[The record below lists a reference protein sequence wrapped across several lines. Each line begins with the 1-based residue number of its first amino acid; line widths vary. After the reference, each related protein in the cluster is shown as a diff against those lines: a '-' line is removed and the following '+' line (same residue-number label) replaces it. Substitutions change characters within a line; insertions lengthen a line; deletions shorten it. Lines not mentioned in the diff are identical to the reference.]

1 MFEKDAGARP
11 ASIQQTYLEE
21 VASCDIYIGLFWQG
35 YGQYTIEEFEK
46 ARSLHKPCLVYE
58 KHVDIEQRDPQLT
71 TFLRSIQQVT
81 DPRGVTVRRF
91 QTARELAEQVS
102 QDVLHLLIT
111 DFRKSRKQPPVWNI
125 PYRRNPF
132 FTGREDVL
140 KQLHEY
146 FTQATTAALTQPP
159 AITGL
164 GGIGK
169 TQVAVEYAYRYKEAY
184 HEVFWVNATARE
196 TLIEGFVTIARLLA
210 LPAKDEQDQTMIVA
224 AVQHWLANQSG
235 WLLILDNADNSQL
248 VTAFVPT
255 GNTGHILLTTREQ
268 GWGAA
273 ARNFP
278 VTKMD
283 ETEGVLF
290 LLRRANVLKSPLAPL
305 SAASSAE
312 QATAAAIVKAMDE
325 LPLALDQAGAYIH
338 ETPSTLDAYLKAYQ
352 RRQAEL
358 LHERGK
364 DPNYQHKPVATT
376 WSLNFEQVEQL
387 NPTAADLLRF
397 LAFLAPDA
405 IPEEMIVAGAS
416 ELGPQL
422 QKLATDETLLD
433 QPMKVLSRFSLVQR
447 DTNKHLLYIH
457 RLVQAVLRATLT
469 LKTQREWAERTVRAV
484 NLAFPDVTNVELW
497 VQCERVLPHALAC
510 ADLINDY
517 TLALPKAALLLN
529 ETGYYLNDHAQYKQ
543 AKPLYEHALAIRE
556 QVLGP
561 HHPDTALSLNNLAE
575 FYRSQG
581 DSERATPLYER
592 ALAIREQVLGP
603 HHPQTASSLNN
614 LAEFYRSQGD
624 SERATPLYE
633 RALAIYEQVLGPL
646 HPQTALSLNNLAML
660 YNNQGDYEQ
669 AKPLLERALAITEQ
683 VLGPYHPQT
692 AASLNNLAGLYDSQG
707 DYEQATPLY
716 ERALAIMEKT
726 FGSNHPSTKTVRANL
741 ATLLEDMKQK
751 KKK

>member
-1 MFEKDAGARP
+1 MTTTQPLSLFISSKMAELAEERQAVQRALNNYNMYGWLFEKDAGARP
-11 ASIQQTYLEE
+11 ESIQQTYLEE

-46 ARSLHKPCLVYE
+46 ARALHKPCLVYE
-58 KHVDIEQRDPQLT
+58 KHVAIEQRDPQLT

-81 DPRGVTVRRF
+81 DPRGLTVRRF

-102 QDVLHLLIT
+102 QDVMHLLIT

-132 FTGREDVL
+132 FTGREDL
-140 KQLHEY
+140 LQQLHEY
-146 FTQATTAALTQPP
+146 FTQAKTAALTQPP

-169 TQVAVEYAYRYKEAY
+169 TQVAVEYAYRYKDTY
-184 HEVFWVNATARE
+184 HDVFWVNATARE

-210 LPAKDEQDQTMIVA
+210 LPAKDEHDQTMIVA
-224 AVQHWLANQSG
+224 AVQQWLANQSD
-235 WLLILDNADNSQL
+235 WLLIMDNADDLQL
-248 VTAFVPT
+248 VTEFFPT
-255 GNTGHILLTTREQ
+255 GNTGHLLLTTREQ
-268 GWGAA
+268 GWGAV
-273 ARNFP
+273 ARNFT
-278 VTKMD
+278 VKKMD

-290 LLRRANVLKSPLAPL
+290 LLRRANVLKSPDAPL
-305 SAASSAE
+305 SEASSAQ
-312 QATAAAIVKAMDE
+312 QATAAAIVKAMDG
-325 LPLALDQAGAYIH
+325 LPLALDQAGAYIE

-352 RRQAEL
+352 RRQTEL

-364 DPNYQHKPVATT
+364 DQQYHHEAVATT

-422 QKLATDETLLD
+422 QELSTDETLLD

-447 DTNKHLLYIH
+447 DTDKHLLFIH

-469 LKTQREWAERTVRAV
+469 RKTQRKWAERTVRAV

-497 VQCERVLPHALAC
+497 TQCERVLPHALAC
-510 ADLINDY
+510 AELINDY
-517 TLALPKAALLLN
+517 TLALPEAARLLN
-529 ETGYYLNDHAQYKQ
+529 QTGYYLNDHAQYEQ
-543 AKPLYEHALAIRE
+543 AK
-556 QVLGP
+556 
-561 HHPDTALSLNNLAE
+561 
-575 FYRSQG
+575 
-581 DSERATPLYER
+581 PLYER

-603 HHPQTASSLNN
+603 NHPDTATSLNN
-614 LAEFYRSQGD
+614 LAL
-624 SERATPLYE
+624 LY
-633 RALAIYEQVLGPL
+633 
-646 HPQTALSLNNLAML
+646 HS
-660 YNNQGDYEQ
+660 QGDYEQ
-669 AKPLLERALAITEQ
+669 AKPLYERALAIREQ
-683 VLGPYHPQT
+683 VLGPNHPDT
-692 AASLNNLAGLYDSQG
+692 ATSLNNLAVLYNSQG
-707 DYEQATPLY
+707 DYEQAKPLY

-726 FGSNHPSTKTVRANL
+726 LRLQSSQHKDCSSKPCDTA
-741 ATLLEDMKQK
+741 
-751 KKK
+751 